1 MATYTRS
8 VRVDA
13 PLEGVWD
20 FHSRIEGLETL
31 TPDWMH
37 MVVEDVR
44 GPDGDPDPGVLETGS
59 VAVTS
64 VRPFDVGP
72 RQGWTSEIVERER
85 DERSAR
91 FVDEMTD
98 GPFAEWEHTH
108 LFYAAGEGTIVCD
121 RVEYAFPGGGVGR
134 AVSPLAWVGFEP
146 MFLYRHRK
154 TRDVLEN
161 DEYTGRPKP

>member
-1 MATYTRS
+1 MAVYTRS

-13 PLEGVWD
+13 PLDEVWE

-37 MVVEDVR
+37 MIVEDVR
-44 GPDGDPDPGVLETGS
+44 GPDGEPDPEVLDPGS

-72 RQGWTSEIVERER
+72 RQRWTSEIVERER
-85 DERSAR
+85 EDGAAR

-108 LFYAAGEGTIVCD
+108 LFYADGEETIVCD
-121 RVEYAFPGGGVGR
+121 RVEYAFPGGGLGR
-134 AVSPLAWVGFEP
+134 AVSPLGWVGFEP
-146 MFLYRHRK
+146 MFRFRHNK
-154 TRDVLEN
+154 TRDVLE
-161 DEYTGRPKP
+161 